1 MLKKLF
7 SEAIYMTEFNLHVSA
22 TDTVVIGEDGL
33 YSVVGTVEA
42 AGKGLDAIGGVG
54 IVAKGTV
61 W

>member
-1 MLKKLF
+1 
-7 SEAIYMTEFNLHVSA
+7 MTEFNLHVSA